1 MDTRQK
7 LETALKDALRSSDEL
22 RKQNVRMVMSAIK
35 LIEVEKGNRLDEAG
49 VIGIIQKEV
58 KSRQEALQDA
68 QKANRTDLSNRAIAE
83 ISFLE
88 TFLPKQ
94 MTEEELSNL
103 ASETIAEINAVSP
116 ADMGKVMKAMMP
128 KVQGRATG
136 DQVNQV
142 VRKLLQK

>member
-35 LIEVEKGNRLDEAG
+35 LIEVEKGTRLDEAG